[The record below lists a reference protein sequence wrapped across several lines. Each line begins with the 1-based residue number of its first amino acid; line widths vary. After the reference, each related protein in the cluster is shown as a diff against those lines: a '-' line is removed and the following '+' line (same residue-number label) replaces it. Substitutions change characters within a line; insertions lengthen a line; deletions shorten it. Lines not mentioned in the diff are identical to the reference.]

1 MSLAAGFV
9 SLFAVLRDY
18 RLRVFTGCF
27 ALDPHKSDVE
37 LTIPR
42 CLGCR
47 WGLSIIICF
56 PSGASVFYE
65 GRNNKTR
72 NMASMTL
79 SDSNCCHLSPKKRQH
94 WKLGKQREWAFVS
107 FPASLRRTLHLSLGS
122 ALYVKLARL
131 PLWVLN
137 MATSRLEINFIRLL
151 SRCES
156 LASEKRGETEWRLE
170 KVIHNNITFTFNY
183 LRLK

>member
-1 MSLAAGFV
+1 MGHYDCIYEEYGSSWLSPVTALWVMFEKAWRGRLSQWLLGHSLGCTHAHTKHASMSLAAGFV

-107 FPASLRRTLHLSLGS
+107 H
-122 ALYVKLARL
+122 
-131 PLWVLN
+131 
-137 MATSRLEINFIRLL
+137 IQ
-151 SRCES
+151 
-156 LASEKRGETEWRLE
+156 
-170 KVIHNNITFTFNY
+170 VIFHFHFTFIY
-183 LRLK
+183 CV